1 MSISAQ
7 QVKELRDR
15 TGAGLMD
22 CKRALV
28 EAEGDAEQ
36 ARTILRER
44 GLAKAEKKRGR
55 ETSEGIIASYVHS
68 NERLGVLVEL
78 ACETDFV
85 ARSDEFK
92 QLGKEMAMQVAAS
105 NPLALIPD
113 ELPEETV
120 EAERDVYRKQHED
133 KPEHIQEQIIE
144 GKLGKFYDE
153 NCLLRQTYIRDDS
166 LTVEEFLKQAIA
178 KLGENIELR
187 RFVRMEVGG

>member
-7 QVKELRDR
+7 QVKELRER

-120 EAERDVYRKQHED
+120 EAEREVYRKQHED
-133 KPEHIQEQIIE
+133 KPENIQEQIIE

-153 NCLLRQTYIRDDS
+153 NCLLRQPYIRDDS

>member
-28 EAEGDAEQ
+28 AAEGDPDQ

-44 GLAKAEKKRGR
+44 GLAKAERKRGR

-105 NPLALIPD
+105 RPLALIPD

-120 EAERDVYRKQHED
+120 EAERAVYRKQHEA
-133 KPEHIQEQIIE
+133 KPEHVQEKIIE

-153 NCLLRQTYIRDDS
+153 NCLLRQAYIRDDS
-166 LTVEEFLKQAIA
+166 MTVEEFLKQAIA
-178 KLGENIELR
+178 KLGENIEVR